1 MASTW
6 IRLGSGPKRG
16 LDRSVQK
23 FDSVHLQLQEL
34 QRMSAKLFSQMQPYS
49 KPGRGG
55 TAAAARE
62 PETAFSANVTK
73 AKLATVSKPIDPS
86 RLSFD
91 EAPRFQAEKFLVD
104 PLLRA
109 GFRDP
114 RIFRRHEDEWPR
126 PKVARVQAPL
136 DKQLQ
141 LYKKWD
147 DVECLYLVPASSSEY
162 RYRCGLFSVYKSD
175 TLDRQILNPIPENS
189 RSYSV
194 SEATF
199 SLAHSCLLCGIYIPP
214 SQNLVINSDDLKD
227 FYHGFRVTD
236 QHASRNH
243 LHGVFRGSDFAGW
256 RCYKPELHDL
266 PVVGCFRSLAMGT
279 NFAVEVAQHAH
290 ANLLQRAGC
299 LAGHER
305 VAYKHVLPRGPG
317 FDLLCID
324 DHVYLLL
331 VPRGEAGKA
340 PSPNRKDA
348 RLLHAAAL
356 AYAAAELRASPKK
369 AIRNSYSGIV
379 LGGQLD
385 GIRGDLASP
394 RLKTATLCALT
405 MQLIVLGHSTPQL
418 LQCILGSWIFVLMFR
433 RPAMCILTQV
443 FHEGTGC
450 RGNEIF
456 CLSQA
461 ARQELLLLV
470 ILAPCF
476 QTDLRAKPLDALYC
490 TDASPFAAGV
500 CAARISTTASL
511 ELLRHADHRGFH
523 TVLQPKLSAYLAS
536 FESPDFEADQPCSIP
551 GQLTEGFLFDLLEVF
566 RGEGNLSHVGRKLG
580 LRVHPGF
587 DIADGPR
594 GDIMQQQTLLHIVG
608 LIARRVVAYIHV
620 APPCTTFGTMVRPRL
635 RSKTQPWGFSTL
647 DPDTRQGNSFATRSG
662 FILHL
667 CAAYGLLCSCEQPR
681 GSVMFRL
688 DCFRRLKARGFVEVD
703 FCLCTYGSPFMTP
716 SRWLANNTDLLRMRG
731 TCSCPLKDKH
741 LRVGSTFTADNI
753 VQFRRLCRPSSLEVF
768 GRDPKPGE
776 ALCKFSG
783 MCPLPA
789 AKHLLDLQLPAIND
803 LKARTVTLSRPAHQP
818 PRWVADLGHCLDW
831 KTIIQY
837 RFRQLNH
844 INVNEELSYRSLVK
858 LLAKTQAQSRFGVLL
873 DSRVT
878 IGCNAKGRSSSATMN
893 HYMCS
898 CLPYILGGGLY
909 PALFHIGTHDN
920 VADDPSR
927 LRALR
932 KHCGVRPL
940 WLERLLRGDYRHFD
954 LVRRADDC
962 SGAPGRWARL
972 IVLKLICDWD
982 AKAPPGL
989 SGCPI

>member
-1 MASTW
+1 
-6 IRLGSGPKRG
+6 
-16 LDRSVQK
+16 
-23 FDSVHLQLQEL
+23 
-34 QRMSAKLFSQMQPYS
+34 
-49 KPGRGG
+49 
-55 TAAAARE
+55 
-62 PETAFSANVTK
+62 
-73 AKLATVSKPIDPS
+73 
-86 RLSFD
+86 
-91 EAPRFQAEKFLVD
+91 
-104 PLLRA
+104 
-109 GFRDP
+109 
-114 RIFRRHEDEWPR
+114 
-126 PKVARVQAPL
+126 
-136 DKQLQ
+136 
-141 LYKKWD
+141 
-147 DVECLYLVPASSSEY
+147 
-162 RYRCGLFSVYKSD
+162 LFSVYKSD

-450 RGNEIF
+450 RANEIF

-476 QTDLRAKPLDALYC
+476 QTDLRAKPLDTLYC

-500 CAARISTTASL
+500 CAARVSTTASRL
-511 ELLRHADHRGFH
+511 AWNCLGTLTIGVVIRYFSPSFLLIWLPLKAP
-523 TVLQPKLSAYLAS
+523 TLSPISLAVFLAS
-536 FESPDFEADQPCSIP
+536 SPRDSCSTCLKCSA
-551 GQLTEGFLFDLLEVF
+551 GRATLQFGFTLIDCH
-566 RGEGNLSHVGRKLG
+566 LS
-580 LRVHPGF
+580 
-587 DIADGPR
+587 
-594 GDIMQQQTLLHIVG
+594 
-608 LIARRVVAYIHV
+608 
-620 APPCTTFGTMVRPRL
+620 
-635 RSKTQPWGFSTL
+635 
-647 DPDTRQGNSFATRSG
+647 
-662 FILHL
+662 
-667 CAAYGLLCSCEQPR
+667 
-681 GSVMFRL
+681 
-688 DCFRRLKARGFVEVD
+688 
-703 FCLCTYGSPFMTP
+703 
-716 SRWLANNTDLLRMRG
+716 
-731 TCSCPLKDKH
+731 
-741 LRVGSTFTADNI
+741 
-753 VQFRRLCRPSSLEVF
+753 
-768 GRDPKPGE
+768 
-776 ALCKFSG
+776 
-783 MCPLPA
+783 
-789 AKHLLDLQLPAIND
+789 
-803 LKARTVTLSRPAHQP
+803 
-818 PRWVADLGHCLDW
+818 
-831 KTIIQY
+831 
-837 RFRQLNH
+837 
-844 INVNEELSYRSLVK
+844 
-858 LLAKTQAQSRFGVLL
+858 
-873 DSRVT
+873 
-878 IGCNAKGRSSSATMN
+878 
-893 HYMCS
+893 
-898 CLPYILGGGLY
+898 
-909 PALFHIGTHDN
+909 
-920 VADDPSR
+920 
-927 LRALR
+927 
-932 KHCGVRPL
+932 
-940 WLERLLRGDYRHFD
+940 
-954 LVRRADDC
+954 
-962 SGAPGRWARL
+962 
-972 IVLKLICDWD
+972 
-982 AKAPPGL
+982 
-989 SGCPI
+989 